1 MIFSKQA
8 GLAKASASEL
18 VSVSLKTLIDLAR
31 PAAGLNLKHSAIRAG
46 QSGGYVSR
54 FKGRGMEFEE
64 ARIYQAG
71 DDIRSIDWRVTART
85 GKTHTKVF
93 REERERPVFIS
104 VDNRVAMHFATR
116 GIFKSVLAA
125 KLAGLLAWAAQHHGD
140 RIGGQIFTDTLCQE
154 LKPQNGRHAVL
165 RFLNA
170 IVCGSDFSHRETEV
184 APTAA
189 ITVTLEQ
196 ALARLMHHA
205 RPGSR
210 VYMISDFRGIN
221 DQVENYLAKLSRHCE
236 VVLIFIYDP
245 LESHLPEKGRYRF
258 IATDGVYA
266 ASLSGTGAA
275 IDEKRDVVI
284 DTGDKQRLLTYQQHF
299 TQRLHQLEQIAK
311 KLGLAFIQCS
321 TTDDPIQRLR

>member
-1 MIFSKQA
+1 MFFAKQTDQT
-8 GLAKASASEL
+8 KVSASEL
-18 VSVSLKTLIDLAR
+18 IAASLKTLIDLAR

-64 ARIYQAG
+64 ARMYQPG

-104 VDNRVAMHFATR
+104 VDNRPAMHFATR
-116 GIFKSVLAA
+116 GVFKSVLAA

-140 RIGGQIFTDTLCQE
+140 RIGGQIFTGNECRE

-165 RFLNA
+165 RLLNA
-170 IVCGSDFSHRETEV
+170 IVCGGDLSRPVSELATKV
-184 APTAA
+184 VPT
-189 ITVTLEQ
+189 ITLEQ
-196 ALARLMHHA
+196 VLARLMHHA
-205 RPGSR
+205 RPGSL
-210 VYMISDFRGIN
+210 VYIISDFRGIN
-221 DQVENYLAKLSRHCE
+221 DQVETYLAKLSRHCE
-236 VVLIFIYDP
+236 VVLVFIYDP

-258 IATDGVYA
+258 IARDGVYA

-275 IDEKRDVVI
+275 TGDNRDVVI
-284 DTGDKQRLLTYQQHF
+284 DTADRQRIMKYQQHF
-299 TQRLHQLEQIAK
+299 TERLQQLEQIAK
-311 KLGLAFIQCS
+311 KMGLAFIQCS

>member
-1 MIFSKQA
+1 MFFAKQA
-8 GLAKASASEL
+8 GLAEASAGEL

-104 VDNRVAMHFATR
+104 VDNRLAMHFATR
-116 GIFKSVLAA
+116 GVFKSVLAA

-140 RIGGQIFTDTLCQE
+140 RIGGQIFTDTVCRE

-170 IVCGSDFSHRETEV
+170 IVCGSDFSHRATEV

-189 ITVTLEQ
+189 PTVTLERV
-196 ALARLMHHA
+196 LARLMIHA

-245 LESHLPEKGRYRF
+245 LESHLPDKGRYRF
-258 IATDGVYA
+258 IAKDGVYA

-275 IDEKRDVVI
+275 IDEQRDVVI
-284 DTGDKQRLLTYQQHF
+284 DTGDRQRLLKYQQHF
-299 TQRLHQLEQIAK
+299 TQRLHKLEQIAK